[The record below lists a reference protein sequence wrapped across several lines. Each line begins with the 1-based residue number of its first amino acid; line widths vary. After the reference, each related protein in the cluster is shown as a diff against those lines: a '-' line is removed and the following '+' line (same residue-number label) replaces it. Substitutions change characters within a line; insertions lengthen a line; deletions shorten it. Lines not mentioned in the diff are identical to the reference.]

1 MKGDMKFFLC
11 WIMPGLAVLALDRL
25 VKAAAAGASAVA
37 LIPGVIGLRPARN
50 TGMALGLFQDGTV
63 GILVVT
69 AVLAALCVWLLRG
82 MRLSGLAPVAVSLM
96 AGGALGNLLDRLL
109 LGYVQDM
116 FELLFMRFYIFN
128 LADVGVVCGAV
139 LCGVSLLFRPGDWSK
154 K

>member
-1 MKGDMKFFLC
+1 MGAQILERKHAAFGDLRAR
-11 WIMPGLAVLALDRL
+11 GLHLRRL
-25 VKAAAAGASAVA
+25 
-37 LIPGVIGLRPARN
+37 LLRIRLLIGL
-50 TGMALGLFQDGTV
+50 LVGLRRH
-63 GILVVT
+63 L
-69 AVLAALCVWLLRG
+69 LPRLCVWLLRG